1 LGGEADTLLAAIPL
15 AGWKVILANGERG
28 ELLRVATAGAEPL
41 RLWLAERGIVPA
53 AL

>member
-1 LGGEADTLLAAIPL
+1 MLLAAIPL
-15 AGWKVILANGERG
+15 AGWQVILAAGERG
-28 ELLRVATAGAEPL
+28 ALLCAASLGAESL